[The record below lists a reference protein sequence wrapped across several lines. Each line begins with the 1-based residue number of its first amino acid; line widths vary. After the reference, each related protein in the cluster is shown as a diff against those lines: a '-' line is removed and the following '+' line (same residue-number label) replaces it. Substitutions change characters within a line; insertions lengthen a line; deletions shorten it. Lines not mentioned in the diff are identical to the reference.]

1 MFFWVIFFVCFCFVL
16 LSRPII
22 GGVQRETQISHL
34 MAPLLKLIALFISHL
49 PHWDWDHLAVN
60 NCNSV

>member
-1 MFFWVIFFVCFCFVL
+1 MFFFLCVFVL
-16 LSRPII
+16 FYISRPII